1 MTIAYR
7 TGASGRVAGGGTPTT
22 VPVTIPS
29 SVQAGDLLLFAYIA
43 DSATT
48 DSGGQA
54 TLNTPSGITGLTALG
69 SQQNLASACAQGWY
83 KIAEAGDAGATVTFS
98 YGTSTIGVRSA
109 ATITAWSGVNT
120 AAPLPVISAPAAS
133 ATASAS
139 HVMPT
144 IDTTGQGSCLI
155 GSLYMGREA
164 TASASYTT
172 SSGWTLRAA
181 NLAAAGTANGN
192 PEIAVIDSGTAVV
205 AGTGQGGGTLT
216 GDQQAQ
222 YNFAWTFAIAP
233 ATATA
238 TARPIVDITTTGWT
252 PSSTLGGGVAMC
264 TLVAD
269 GSDSTYVTSSTA
281 PSAQVWEAKLPAMS
295 AAPQTV
301 TNRVEFTGGAVSGT
315 VVTALVQ
322 GTTVIASRTDTWS
335 SSPPT
340 TPTDLVL
347 TLTSG
352 QQAAITDLTDLRIRA
367 TVTAA

>member
-22 VPVTIPS
+22 IPVTIPS

-54 TLNTPSGITGLTALG
+54 TLNTPTGISGLTALG

-109 ATITAWSGVNT
+109 ATVAAWSGVNT
-120 AAPLPVISAPAAS
+120 SAPLPVISVPSAS

-192 PEIAVIDSGTAVV
+192 PEIAVIDSGAAVG

-233 ATATA
+233 ASAAATV
-238 TARPIVDITTTGWT
+238 RPTVDITTTGWT
-252 PSSTLGGGVAMC
+252 PSTTLGGGVAMC

-281 PSAQVWEAKLPAMS
+281 PVNQVWEAELPVP
-295 AAPQTV
+295 AAVPQTV
-301 TNRVEFTGGAVSGT
+301 TNRGWFAAGTASAT
-315 VVTALVQ
+315 VVTELIQ
-322 GTTVIASRTDTWS
+322 GTTSIASRTDTWS

-340 TPTDLVL
+340 TPTDLTLIL
-347 TLTSG
+347 TPT
-352 QQAAITDLTDLRIRA
+352 QQAAVTNLADLRLRV